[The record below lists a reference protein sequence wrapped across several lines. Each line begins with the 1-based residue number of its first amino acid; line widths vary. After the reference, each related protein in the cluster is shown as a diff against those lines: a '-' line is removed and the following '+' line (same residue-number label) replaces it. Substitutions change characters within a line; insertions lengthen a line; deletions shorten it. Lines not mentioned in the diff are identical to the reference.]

1 VLENLPN
8 FLARPFSFYGGFVAL
23 STSEKEKYASRQTL
37 FMYKNLI
44 KDLSDANDSNMSTV
58 KFLQDITDEAD
69 TKIKDLKNEIDRLH
83 GRILAKD
90 QELTKQKEHFQNKME
105 KVEQENANE
114 KRSLILKMQ

>member
-1 VLENLPN
+1 MLENLPN